1 VYLSIR
7 EIAFAKGRFALIGGV
22 VALITVLLVLLTG
35 LTNGLG
41 HQNTSALERLD
52 AARIIFSAPTD
63 DSGQPSFTESGITTD
78 QLAIWQDDVGAGA
91 VERLGVAQS
100 RAEAAG
106 GGAVGVAVL
115 GLEDDTALAPDL
127 PALHGRPRP
136 GPGQVVLSQTVAD
149 DLGVSVGQDLT
160 LSSTTL
166 TVAGITADEH
176 YSHVP
181 VVWATMADFPAIA
194 HLAEGIEA
202 TALAIPASTSTPDP
216 ATIAATDAVAKTITT
231 DTPGSFAALPAYQ
244 SERGSLLMMQGFLYA
259 ISALVVVS
267 FLSVWT
273 IQRTREIAVLR
284 ALGSS
289 RAYLL
294 RDSLAQAGIVLTLGV
309 GAGGLTGLGGGLAIG
324 AAVPFA
330 LDVATI
336 ALPVLGVLVLGLLGA
351 LLTTRRVAT
360 VDPLLALGG
369 N

>member
-1 VYLSIR
+1 MYLSLR

-52 AARIIFSAPTD
+52 AECIIFSAPTND
-63 DSGQPSFTESGITTD
+63 TDQPSFTESGITPD
-78 QLAIWQDDVGAGA
+78 QLAAWRDDVGTGS

-115 GLEDDTALAPDL
+115 GLEQDTALAPDL
-127 PALHGRPRP
+127 PALHGRSHP
-136 GPGQVVLSQTVAD
+136 GPGQVVLSETVSD
-149 DLGVSVGQDLT
+149 DLGVRVGQDLT

-202 TALAIPASTSTPDP
+202 TALAIPAGTSTPDP
-216 ATIAATDAVAKTITT
+216 ATTAATDAMAGTITT

-244 SERGSLLMMQGFLYA
+244 SERGALLTMQGFLYA

-294 RDSLAQAGIVLTLGV
+294 RDSLTQAGIVLALGV
-309 GAGGLTGLGGGLAIG
+309 VTGGLTGLGGGLAIG

-330 LDVATI
+330 LDPATV

-351 LLTTRRVAT
+351 LLATRRVAS

>member
-1 VYLSIR
+1 MYLSLR
-7 EIAFAKGRFALIGGV
+7 EIAFAKGRFALIGGM

-52 AARIIFSAPTD
+52 AECIIFSAPTND
-63 DSGQPSFTESGITTD
+63 TDQPSFTESGITPD
-78 QLAIWQDDVGAGA
+78 QLAAWRDDVGTGS

-115 GLEDDTALAPDL
+115 GLEQDTALAPDL
-127 PALHGRPRP
+127 PALHGRSHP
-136 GPGQVVLSQTVAD
+136 GPGQVVLSETVSD
-149 DLGVSVGQDLT
+149 DLGVRVGQDLT

-202 TALAIPASTSTPDP
+202 TALAIPAGTSTPDP
-216 ATIAATDAVAKTITT
+216 ATTAATDAMAGTITT

-244 SERGSLLMMQGFLYA
+244 SERGSLLTMQGFLYA

-294 RDSLAQAGIVLTLGV
+294 RDSLTQAGIVLALGV
-309 GAGGLTGLGGGLAIG
+309 VTGGLTGLGGGLAIG

-330 LDVATI
+330 LDPATV

-351 LLTTRRVAT
+351 LLATRRVAS

>member
-1 VYLSIR
+1 VYFSLR

-35 LTNGLG
+35 LTNGLS
-41 HQNTSALERLD
+41 HQNTSALKRLD
-52 AARIIFSAPTD
+52 AERIIFSAPAD
-63 DSGQPSFTESGITTD
+63 DSGRSSFTESGITAD
-78 QLAIWQDDVGAGA
+78 QLATWQDNVGAGS

-115 GLEDDTALAPDL
+115 GLEDDTALAPGL
-127 PALHGRPRP
+127 PALHGQSHP
-136 GPGQVVLSQTVAD
+136 GPGQVVLSDTVAT
-149 DLGVSVGQDLT
+149 DLGVSVGQELK

-166 TVAGITADEH
+166 TVAGITADEN

-181 VVWATMADFPAIA
+181 VAWVTMTDFPAIA
-194 HLAEGIEA
+194 HLTEGIEA

-216 ATIAATDAVAKTITT
+216 ATLAAADAVAGTIAT

-289 RAYLL
+289 NAYLR
-294 RDSLAQAGIVLTLGV
+294 RDSLTQAALVLALGVLT
-309 GAGGLTGLGGGLAIG
+309 GGFAGLGGGLAISS
-324 AAVPFA
+324 AVPFA
-330 LDVATI
+330 LDLATI

-351 LLTTRRVAT
+351 LLATRRVASI
-360 VDPLLALGG
+360 DPLLALGG

>member
-1 VYLSIR
+1 MYLSIR

-52 AARIIFSAPTD
+52 AARIIFSAPAN
-63 DSGQPSFTESGITTD
+63 DSDQPSFTESGITFE
-78 QLAIWQDDVGAGA
+78 QLSTWQDQGGAGS
-91 VERLGVAQS
+91 VERLGVTQS

-106 GGAVGVAVL
+106 AGAVGVAVL
-115 GLEDDTALAPDL
+115 GLQDDTALAPDL
-127 PALHGRPRP
+127 PGHHGQSHPD
-136 GPGQVVLSQTVAD
+136 PGQAVLSQTVAD

-181 VVWATMADFPAIA
+181 VVWVTMAEFPAIA
-194 HLAEGIEA
+194 HLADGVEA

-216 ATIAATDAVAKTITT
+216 ATTAATDAVAKTITT

-259 ISALVVVS
+259 ISALVVLS

-289 RAYLL
+289 RGYLL
-294 RDSLAQAGIVLTLGV
+294 RDSLTQAGVVLALGV
-309 GAGGLTGLGGGLAIG
+309 GAGGLIGLGGGLAIG

-330 LDVATI
+330 LDPATI
-336 ALPVLGVLVLGLLGA
+336 ALPVFGVLVLGLLGA
-351 LLTTRRVAT
+351 LLATRRVAS